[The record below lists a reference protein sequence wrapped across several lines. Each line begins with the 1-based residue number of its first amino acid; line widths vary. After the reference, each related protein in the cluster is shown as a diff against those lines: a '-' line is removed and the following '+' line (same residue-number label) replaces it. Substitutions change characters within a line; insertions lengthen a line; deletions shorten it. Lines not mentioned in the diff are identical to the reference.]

1 MSCLIMRKYLLVFLL
16 TTFSGRLSAQPA
28 GEAWY
33 RAYAGTIGKTVIT
46 MHLHKMGQEYYGY
59 YYYDRTRQPIY
70 FFGNDTTGAAGEI
83 QLTAYIPGAP
93 RITLEDDAEM
103 SESFS
108 LAFSGNQLQGQWRKG
123 EKGNPATVALR
134 EKTGTIPFDMVF
146 TKGDRKLRPSLP
158 ESPVADYF
166 AGTVWPVKDNATST
180 FIRHAIRE
188 DFGAK
193 TGDEEIGQV
202 LLAQKNQVL
211 DTYVEEN
218 KDLHDSLFTEF
229 SSAYSLS
236 EDRKL
241 LVAFESPALLTLAS
255 HAYAYTGGAHGNYGT
270 TFICIDL
277 AANKK
282 IVLADV
288 LTAAGIGR
296 LGKELEKEFRLQAGL
311 KPNENLSDAGL
322 FDNKIEPNDNFYL
335 TTKGIGFSYMPYE
348 IAPYAMGEISLF
360 LPFTKISSWLQPAV
374 QRWINTPKTSIPVE

>member
-1 MSCLIMRKYLLVFLL
+1 MRKYLLVFL
-16 TTFSGRLSAQPA
+16 FAVIAGHLSAQPA
-28 GEAWY
+28 GGAWY
-33 RAYAGTIGKTVIT
+33 HAYSGTIGKTVIT
-46 MHLHKMGQEYYGY
+46 MHLHKTGQEYYGY

-70 FFGNDTTGAAGEI
+70 FFGNDTTGANGEI

-93 RITLEDDAEM
+93 RISMEDDAEM

-123 EKGNPATVALR
+123 EKGSPAAVTLR
-134 EKTGTIPFDMVF
+134 EKAGAIPFEMVY
-146 TKGDRKLRPSLP
+146 TKGERKLRPSLP
-158 ESPVADYF
+158 ESPVAEYF
-166 AGTVWPVKDNATST
+166 AGTIWPVNDNSTST
-180 FIRHAIRE
+180 FVKRAIRE

-193 TGDEEIGQV
+193 TDGEEIGQ
-202 LLAQKNQVL
+202 LLLVQKNQIL
-211 DTYVEEN
+211 DAYIDEN

-229 SSAYSLS
+229 SSAYNLS

-288 LTAAGIGR
+288 LTAAGISR

-311 KPNENLSDAGL
+311 KPGETLSDAGL

-360 LPFTKISSWLQPAV
+360 LPFSRLSAYLQPAAKKWMS
-374 QRWINTPKTSIPVE
+374 Q

>member
-1 MSCLIMRKYLLVFLL
+1 MSCLIMRKYLLVFLFA
-16 TTFSGRLSAQPA
+16 TFSGCLFAQPS
-28 GEAWY
+28 GGAWY
-33 RAYAGTIGKTVIT
+33 RAYSGTIGKTVIT
-46 MHLHKMGQEYYGY
+46 MHLHNMGQEYYGY

-70 FFGNDTTGAAGEI
+70 FFGNDSTSATGEI

-93 RITLEDDAEM
+93 RISLEDDAEM

-108 LAFSGNQLQGQWRKG
+108 LAFSGNLLKGQWHKG
-123 EKGNPATVALR
+123 EKGSPAAVALR
-134 EKTGTIPFDMVF
+134 EKAGSIPFDMVY
-146 TKGDRKLRPSLP
+146 TKGERQLRPSLP

-193 TGDEEIGQV
+193 TGGEEIGQV
-202 LLAQKNQVL
+202 LLAQKNKIL

-241 LVAFESPALLTLAS
+241 LVAFESPSLLTLAS

-277 AANKK
+277 ATNKK

-288 LTAAGIGR
+288 LTAAGISR

-311 KPNENLSDAGL
+311 KPGETLSDAGL

-360 LPFTKISSWLQPAV
+360 LPFTRLLTYLQPAAKK
-374 QRWINTPKTSIPVE
+374 WMKP

>member
-1 MSCLIMRKYLLVFLL
+1 MRKYLLVFL
-16 TTFSGRLSAQPA
+16 FAVIAGRLSAQPA
-28 GEAWY
+28 GDAWY
-33 RAYAGTIGKTVIT
+33 HTYSGTIGKTVIT
-46 MHLHKMGQEYYGY
+46 MHLHKTGQEYYGY
-59 YYYDRTRQPIY
+59 YHYDRTRQPIY
-70 FFGNDTTGAAGEI
+70 FFGNDTTGATREI
-83 QLTAYIPGAP
+83 HLTAYIPGAP
-93 RITLEDDAEM
+93 RISLEDDAEM

-123 EKGNPATVALR
+123 EKGSPAAVTLR
-134 EKTGTIPFDMVF
+134 EKAGAIPFEMVY
-146 TKGDRKLRPSLP
+146 TKGERKLRPSLP
-158 ESPVADYF
+158 ESPVAEYF
-166 AGTVWPVKDNATST
+166 AGTIWPVNDNSTST
-180 FIRHAIRE
+180 FVKRAIRE

-193 TGDEEIGQV
+193 TDGEEIGQ
-202 LLAQKNQVL
+202 LLLVQKNQIL
-211 DTYVEEN
+211 DAYIDEN

-241 LVAFESPALLTLAS
+241 LVTFESPALLTLAS

-288 LTAAGIGR
+288 LTAAGISR
-296 LGKELEKEFRLQAGL
+296 LGKELEKECRLQAGL
-311 KPNENLSDAGL
+311 KPGETLSDAGL

-360 LPFTKISSWLQPAV
+360 LPFSRLSAYLQPAAKK
-374 QRWINTPKTSIPVE
+374 WMSP